1 MELGELWRGLEHTG
15 GDCLVDGEEG
25 TDPRWASGV
34 SSPRPTIFF
43 MFASKDR
50 AESLRTTQNVDTSG
64 ISVPSLG
71 KGHGNLFSIIPILV
85 HVLLN

>member
-1 MELGELWRGLEHTG
+1 MELGELWRGQEHV

-25 TDPRWASGV
+25 TDSRWASGV

-43 MFASKDR
+43 TLVSKDR
-50 AESLRTTQNVDTSG
+50 AESLRTAQNVDTLG
-64 ISVPSLG
+64 TSVPSLG

-85 HVLLN
+85 HVLLK